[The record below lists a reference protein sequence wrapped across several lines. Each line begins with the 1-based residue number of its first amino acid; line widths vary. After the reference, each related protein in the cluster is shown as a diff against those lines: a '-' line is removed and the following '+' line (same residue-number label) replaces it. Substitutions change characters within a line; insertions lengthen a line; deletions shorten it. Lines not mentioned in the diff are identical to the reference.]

1 MELEDLLS
9 GLVSMHLEPQRESLL
24 CGTLV
29 FQLLEKEESQY
40 MLSCQFRNCEDKN
53 TWILTSVYG
62 PTIGEERVQLWE
74 DLGAIRGRWQ
84 GPWCIGGDFNAL
96 RFPDERNREG
106 RLTSVMRKF
115 SQIIDELELK
125 DTPLSGGQYTWK
137 GVLNNRRMTRLDRF
151 LIADDW
157 ETLFGGANQSL
168 LPRPLSD
175 HHQILLEGGRC
186 TVKGPLP
193 FRFENMWL
201 KEEGLK
207 TLVEEWW
214 RSYEVRG
221 TGSFV

>member
-1 MELEDLLS
+1 M
-9 GLVSMHLEPQRESLL
+9 
-24 CGTLV
+24 
-29 FQLLEKEESQY
+29 
-40 MLSCQFRNCEDKN
+40 
-53 TWILTSVYG
+53 
-62 PTIGEERVQLWE
+62 IGEERVQLWE

-84 GPWCIGGDFNAL
+84 GLWCIGGYFNAL

-137 GVLNNRRMTRLDRF
+137 GGLNNRRMARLDRF
-151 LIADDW
+151 LITDDW
-157 ETLFGGANQSL
+157 ETLFGDDNKSL
-168 LPRPLSD
+168 LPRPLLD
-175 HHQILLEGGRC
+175 HHPILLEGGRC
-186 TVKGPLP
+186 TIKGPSP

-201 KEEGLK
+201 QKEGLK

-221 TGSFV
+221 TGSFVLT